1 MLSKLRRW
9 LREGAIL
16 LVVLAG
22 VIILLDVWRSP
33 QMPAMFDSTPLHTLD
48 GETVTLASISEER
61 PVLLYFWASWCG
73 ICRFTT
79 PDVSRLQS
87 EGESVMTA
95 IAPAIWGSTYIVTTQ
110 YLPNFSPMTVAM
122 LRALPAGLLL
132 VMIVRQIPT
141 GIWWMRIFILGALN
155 ISLFW
160 SLLFISVY
168 RLPGGVAATVG
179 AVQPLMVVFISA
191 ALLGSPIRLMAV
203 LGAICG
209 TAGVALL
216 VLTPNAALDPVG
228 VAAGLAGAVS
238 MAFGTVLTRK
248 WQPPVPLLTFTAWQ
262 LAAGGLLLVPVALVF
277 DPPIPMPTG
286 TNVLGL
292 AWLGLIGAGLT
303 YFLWFRGISRLEPT
317 VVSLLGFLSPGTA
330 VLLGWLFLDQTLSA
344 LQIIGVLLVI
354 GSIWLGQR
362 SNRTP
367 RARIA
372 CRKSP

>member
-1 MLSKLRRW
+1 MSLR
-9 LREGAIL
+9 
-16 LVVLAG
+16 
-22 VIILLDVWRSP
+22 
-33 QMPAMFDSTPLHTLD
+33 
-48 GETVTLASISEER
+48 
-61 PVLLYFWASWCG
+61 
-73 ICRFTT
+73 T
-79 PDVSRLQS
+79 PDLLF
-87 EGESVMTA
+87 TA

-216 VLTPNAALDPVG
+216 VLTPKRSARSCRRRSGPGGGGFHGVRNRADPQ
-228 VAAGLAGAVS
+228 VATSRASAHLYRLA
-238 MAFGTVLTRK
+238 T
-248 WQPPVPLLTFTAWQ
+248 
-262 LAAGGLLLVPVALVF
+262 GGRR
-277 DPPIPMPTG
+277 T
-286 TNVLGL
+286 
-292 AWLGLIGAGLT
+292 
-303 YFLWFRGISRLEPT
+303 
-317 VVSLLGFLSPGTA
+317 
-330 VLLGWLFLDQTLSA
+330 SA
-344 LQIIGVLLVI
+344 
-354 GSIWLGQR
+354 R
-362 SNRTP
+362 S
-367 RARIA
+367 
-372 CRKSP
+372 SSFSV

>member
-1 MLSKLRRW
+1 MPGIFGLSGGFELS
-9 LREGAIL
+9 LTG
-16 LVVLAG
+16 G
-22 VIILLDVWRSP
+22 
-33 QMPAMFDSTPLHTLD
+33 DSSGL
-48 GETVTLASISEER
+48 
-61 PVLLYFWASWCG
+61 
-73 ICRFTT
+73 
-79 PDVSRLQS
+79 
-87 EGESVMTA
+87 
-95 IAPAIWGSTYIVTTQ
+95 STYGGRPGKGDT
-110 YLPNFSPMTVAM
+110 PFGGPKNFS
-122 LRALPAGLLL
+122 
-132 VMIVRQIPT
+132 
-141 GIWWMRIFILGALN
+141 
-155 ISLFW
+155 
-160 SLLFISVY
+160 
-168 RLPGGVAATVG
+168 
-179 AVQPLMVVFISA
+179 
-191 ALLGSPIRLMAV
+191 
-203 LGAICG
+203 
-209 TAGVALL
+209 
-216 VLTPNAALDPVG
+216 TPNAALDPVG

>member
-1 MLSKLRRW
+1 
-9 LREGAIL
+9 
-16 LVVLAG
+16 
-22 VIILLDVWRSP
+22 
-33 QMPAMFDSTPLHTLD
+33 
-48 GETVTLASISEER
+48 
-61 PVLLYFWASWCG
+61 
-73 ICRFTT
+73 
-79 PDVSRLQS
+79 
-87 EGESVMTA
+87 
-95 IAPAIWGSTYIVTTQ
+95 
-110 YLPNFSPMTVAM
+110 
-122 LRALPAGLLL
+122 
-132 VMIVRQIPT
+132 
-141 GIWWMRIFILGALN
+141 MRIFILGALN

-203 LGAICG
+203 TGAICG

-228 VAAGLAGAVS
+228 VAAARRGGFHGVRNRADPQVATSRASAHLY
-238 MAFGTVLTRK
+238 R
-248 WQPPVPLLTFTAWQ
+248 PQ

-286 TNVLGL
+286 TNVLGFGVARPDRSRFNL
-292 AWLGLIGAGLT
+292 LPLVP
-303 YFLWFRGISRLEPT
+303 GISRLEPT

>member
-1 MLSKLRRW
+1 MSLR
-9 LREGAIL
+9 
-16 LVVLAG
+16 
-22 VIILLDVWRSP
+22 
-33 QMPAMFDSTPLHTLD
+33 
-48 GETVTLASISEER
+48 
-61 PVLLYFWASWCG
+61 
-73 ICRFTT
+73 T
-79 PDVSRLQS
+79 PDLLF
-87 EGESVMTA
+87 TA

-303 YFLWFRGISRLEPT
+303 YFLWFRRISRLEPT

>member
-1 MLSKLRRW
+1 GLS
-9 LREGAIL
+9 
-16 LVVLAG
+16 
-22 VIILLDVWRSP
+22 
-33 QMPAMFDSTPLHTLD
+33 
-48 GETVTLASISEER
+48 
-61 PVLLYFWASWCG
+61 
-73 ICRFTT
+73 
-79 PDVSRLQS
+79 
-87 EGESVMTA
+87 
-95 IAPAIWGSTYIVTTQ
+95 
-110 YLPNFSPMTVAM
+110 
-122 LRALPAGLLL
+122 
-132 VMIVRQIPT
+132 
-141 GIWWMRIFILGALN
+141 
-155 ISLFW
+155 
-160 SLLFISVY
+160 
-168 RLPGGVAATVG
+168 
-179 AVQPLMVVFISA
+179 
-191 ALLGSPIRLMAV
+191 
-203 LGAICG
+203 
-209 TAGVALL
+209 
-216 VLTPNAALDPVG
+216 
-228 VAAGLAGAVS
+228 GAVS

>member
-1 MLSKLRRW
+1 
-9 LREGAIL
+9 
-16 LVVLAG
+16 
-22 VIILLDVWRSP
+22 
-33 QMPAMFDSTPLHTLD
+33 
-48 GETVTLASISEER
+48 
-61 PVLLYFWASWCG
+61 
-73 ICRFTT
+73 
-79 PDVSRLQS
+79 
-87 EGESVMTA
+87 
-95 IAPAIWGSTYIVTTQ
+95 
-110 YLPNFSPMTVAM
+110 
-122 LRALPAGLLL
+122 
-132 VMIVRQIPT
+132 
-141 GIWWMRIFILGALN
+141 
-155 ISLFW
+155 
-160 SLLFISVY
+160 
-168 RLPGGVAATVG
+168 
-179 AVQPLMVVFISA
+179 MV
-191 ALLGSPIRLMAV
+191 
-203 LGAICG
+203 
-209 TAGVALL
+209 
-216 VLTPNAALDPVG
+216 
-228 VAAGLAGAVS
+228 
-238 MAFGTVLTRK
+238 VLTRK

>member
-1 MLSKLRRW
+1 MSLR
-9 LREGAIL
+9 
-16 LVVLAG
+16 
-22 VIILLDVWRSP
+22 
-33 QMPAMFDSTPLHTLD
+33 
-48 GETVTLASISEER
+48 
-61 PVLLYFWASWCG
+61 
-73 ICRFTT
+73 T
-79 PDVSRLQS
+79 PDLLF
-87 EGESVMTA
+87 TA

-248 WQPPVPLLTFTAWQ
+248 WQPPVPLLTFTARQ

-292 AWLGLIGAGLT
+292 ARPDRSGFNLLPLVP
-303 YFLWFRGISRLEPT
+303 GISRLEPT

>member
-1 MLSKLRRW
+1 MSLR
-9 LREGAIL
+9 
-16 LVVLAG
+16 
-22 VIILLDVWRSP
+22 
-33 QMPAMFDSTPLHTLD
+33 
-48 GETVTLASISEER
+48 
-61 PVLLYFWASWCG
+61 
-73 ICRFTT
+73 T
-79 PDVSRLQS
+79 PDLLF
-87 EGESVMTA
+87 TA

-228 VAAGLAGAVS
+228 VAAGPGGGGFHGVRNRADPQVATSRASAHLYRLA
-238 MAFGTVLTRK
+238 T
-248 WQPPVPLLTFTAWQ
+248 
-262 LAAGGLLLVPVALVF
+262 GGRR
-277 DPPIPMPTG
+277 T
-286 TNVLGL
+286 
-292 AWLGLIGAGLT
+292 
-303 YFLWFRGISRLEPT
+303 
-317 VVSLLGFLSPGTA
+317 
-330 VLLGWLFLDQTLSA
+330 SA
-344 LQIIGVLLVI
+344 
-354 GSIWLGQR
+354 R
-362 SNRTP
+362 S
-367 RARIA
+367 
-372 CRKSP
+372 SSFSV

>member
-1 MLSKLRRW
+1 
-9 LREGAIL
+9 
-16 LVVLAG
+16 
-22 VIILLDVWRSP
+22 
-33 QMPAMFDSTPLHTLD
+33 
-48 GETVTLASISEER
+48 
-61 PVLLYFWASWCG
+61 
-73 ICRFTT
+73 
-79 PDVSRLQS
+79 
-87 EGESVMTA
+87 
-95 IAPAIWGSTYIVTTQ
+95 
-110 YLPNFSPMTVAM
+110 
-122 LRALPAGLLL
+122 PAGLLL
-132 VMIVRQIPT
+132 VMIVRQIST

>member
-1 MLSKLRRW
+1 MSLR
-9 LREGAIL
+9 
-16 LVVLAG
+16 
-22 VIILLDVWRSP
+22 
-33 QMPAMFDSTPLHTLD
+33 
-48 GETVTLASISEER
+48 
-61 PVLLYFWASWCG
+61 
-73 ICRFTT
+73 T
-79 PDVSRLQS
+79 PDLLF
-87 EGESVMTA
+87 TA

-228 VAAGLAGAVS
+228 VAAGL
-238 MAFGTVLTRK
+238 
-248 WQPPVPLLTFTAWQ
+248 
-262 LAAGGLLLVPVALVF
+262 
-277 DPPIPMPTG
+277 
-286 TNVLGL
+286 
-292 AWLGLIGAGLT
+292 
-303 YFLWFRGISRLEPT
+303 
-317 VVSLLGFLSPGTA
+317 
-330 VLLGWLFLDQTLSA
+330 
-344 LQIIGVLLVI
+344 
-354 GSIWLGQR
+354 
-362 SNRTP
+362 
-367 RARIA
+367 
-372 CRKSP
+372 

>member
-1 MLSKLRRW
+1 MAW
-9 LREGAIL
+9 PAA
-16 LVVLAG
+16 VLPCF
-22 VIILLDVWRSP
+22 ISRFLYR
-33 QMPAMFDSTPLHTLD
+33 PL
-48 GETVTLASISEER
+48 
-61 PVLLYFWASWCG
+61 
-73 ICRFTT
+73 
-79 PDVSRLQS
+79 
-87 EGESVMTA
+87 
-95 IAPAIWGSTYIVTTQ
+95 
-110 YLPNFSPMTVAM
+110 
-122 LRALPAGLLL
+122 
-132 VMIVRQIPT
+132 
-141 GIWWMRIFILGALN
+141 
-155 ISLFW
+155 
-160 SLLFISVY
+160 SVY

-330 VLLGWLFLDQTLSA
+330 VLLGWLFLDRKRLVRTVLIFTESSDQLS
-344 LQIIGVLLVI
+344 
-354 GSIWLGQR
+354 
-362 SNRTP
+362 
-367 RARIA
+367 RATDRVPGLPA
-372 CRKSP
+372 SPGYVQ

>member
-1 MLSKLRRW
+1 MSLR
-9 LREGAIL
+9 
-16 LVVLAG
+16 
-22 VIILLDVWRSP
+22 
-33 QMPAMFDSTPLHTLD
+33 
-48 GETVTLASISEER
+48 
-61 PVLLYFWASWCG
+61 
-73 ICRFTT
+73 T
-79 PDVSRLQS
+79 PDLLF
-87 EGESVMTA
+87 TA

-228 VAAGLAGAVS
+228 VAAGLAVAGCITWTPTYYTTIYGLQGRYFLPA
-238 MAFGTVLTRK
+238 L
-248 WQPPVPLLTFTAWQ
+248 PL
-262 LAAGGLLLVPVALVF
+262 GLLALRPVNF
-277 DPPIPMPTG
+277 TRTG
-286 TNVLGL
+286 
-292 AWLGLIGAGLT
+292 
-303 YFLWFRGISRLEPT
+303 S
-317 VVSLLGFLSPGTA
+317 
-330 VLLGWLFLDQTLSA
+330 DQTLCAAFA
-344 LQIIGVLLVI
+344 LADLGVLLNAFLAI
-354 GSIWLGQR
+354 L
-362 SNRTP
+362 
-367 RARIA
+367 AR
-372 CRKSP
+372 

>member
-1 MLSKLRRW
+1 MKGRQSRYVTGGESFAEIARLPSGAVVRLCLNTGLEDA
-9 LREGAIL
+9 LREASKSL
-16 LVVLAG
+16 KSAFT
-22 VIILLDVWRSP
+22 RS
-33 QMPAMFDSTPLHTLD
+33 
-48 GETVTLASISEER
+48 GR
-61 PVLLYFWASWCG
+61 K
-73 ICRFTT
+73 CRL
-79 PDVSRLQS
+79 S
-87 EGESVMTA
+87 
-95 IAPAIWGSTYIVTTQ
+95 
-110 YLPNFSPMTVAM
+110 
-122 LRALPAGLLL
+122 
-132 VMIVRQIPT
+132 
-141 GIWWMRIFILGALN
+141 
-155 ISLFW
+155 
-160 SLLFISVY
+160 
-168 RLPGGVAATVG
+168 
-179 AVQPLMVVFISA
+179 
-191 ALLGSPIRLMAV
+191 
-203 LGAICG
+203 
-209 TAGVALL
+209 
-216 VLTPNAALDPVG
+216 
-228 VAAGLAGAVS
+228 AGLAGAVS